1 MMPVWTLLLVGAGLM
16 LCLTLFVLLKVELC
30 GLARGT
36 EKSRKLTEAALAEI
50 RQAIEELRVGLREA
64 EQRTGVL
71 VPPTPPRTGLN
82 LTTRA
87 QALRMFR
94 RGEQPER
101 IAAALHVPENEVRLL
116 IKVHQLSV
124 GR

>member
-16 LCLTLFVLLKVELC
+16 LCRTLFVLLKVELC

-36 EKSRKLTEAALAEI
+36 EKSRKLTEAALGEI

-64 EQRTGVL
+64 EQRTGVM

-82 LTTRA
+82 MTTRA

>member
-36 EKSRKLTEAALAEI
+36 EKSRKLTEAALGEI

-82 LTTRA
+82 MTTRA